1 MKKMKMTISYIKNN
15 YKWHVWIECEHGR
28 VELSG
33 FRNKEE
39 AIAVAEFY
47 RENFLGGEMGSTG
60 N

>member
-1 MKKMKMTISYIKNN
+1 MTISYIRNN
-15 YKWHVWIECEHGR
+15 YKWHVWIECEHGK